1 MVLDATCIC
10 VTDEKVKL
18 KVLCRLQIS
27 DWYNVGLEL
36 DLEPGVLSTIRSDYP
51 NKQKAQQREMFDTW
65 LKEDTEASYPKL
77 IHALQQLHE
86 NACAKHLEELIA
98 TESKNSLSV
107 LSH

>member
-27 DWYNVGLEL
+27 DWYDVGLEL
-36 DLEPGVLSTIRSDYP
+36 DLEHGVLSTIRSNYP
-51 NKQKAQQREMFDTW
+51 NDQKRQQREMFTTW
-65 LKEDTEASYPKL
+65 LQQDTEASYPKL
-77 IHALQQLHE
+77 KHALQQLRE

-98 TESKNSLSV
+98 KESKE
-107 LSH
+107 